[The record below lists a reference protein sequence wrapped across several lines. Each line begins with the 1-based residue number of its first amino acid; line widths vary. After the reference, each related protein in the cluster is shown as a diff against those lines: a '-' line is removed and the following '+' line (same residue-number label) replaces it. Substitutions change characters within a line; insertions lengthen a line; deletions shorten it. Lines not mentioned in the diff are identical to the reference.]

1 MKFANSLS
9 VEGKEGPPLSPLAVV
24 AIGGNSLIK
33 DSAHQS
39 LPDQKAA
46 VRETAIHIA
55 EMVVQGWNVVIT
67 HGNGPQVGFILLR
80 SELARHVLHHTL
92 PLDVAGADS
101 QGGIGYMIQ
110 QALGNEFRRRG
121 LSKQTVTLVTQ
132 TLVDPADPALQHPSK
147 PIGLFYD
154 AKEAEQKRR
163 EEGWTM
169 LDDAGRGWRRVVT
182 SPYPRRIIEGPLI
195 ETMVRAGYVVISTG
209 GGGIPVVAGESGDLV
224 GIEAVIDKDL
234 ASSLLA
240 STLHADLLLIS
251 TGVEKIALNY
261 RKPGQRDLD
270 QLTLSEAHRYLEEGQ
285 FARGSMEPKVRA
297 AIEYLERGGKAA
309 LITMPEVITRA
320 LLGET
325 GTWIL
330 PDGTSRPVYELTQ
343 AFLLQ

>member
-1 MKFANSLS
+1 MTK
-9 VEGKEGPPLSPLAVV
+9 LAVV

-33 DSAHQS
+33 DEAHRS
-39 LPDQKAA
+39 VPDQFNA
-46 VRETAIHIA
+46 VRETAVHIA
-55 EMVVQGWNVVIT
+55 EMIAQGWNVVIT

-80 SELARHVLHHTL
+80 SELASSVLHTV
-92 PLDVAGADS
+92 PLDSCGADT
-101 QGGIGYMIQ
+101 QGAIGYMIQ

-169 LDDAGRGWRRVVT
+169 LEDAGRGWRRVVP
-182 SPYPRRIIEGPLI
+182 SPYPRRIIEGSLI

-209 GGGIPVVAGESGDLV
+209 GGGIPVIAGENGDMV

-309 LITMPEVITRA
+309 LITMPEMITRA

>member
-9 VEGKEGPPLSPLAVV
+9 VESKEGPPVSPLAVV

-46 VRETAIHIA
+46 VRETVIHIA
-55 EMVVQGWNVVIT
+55 EMVARGWNVVIT

-80 SELARHVLHHTL
+80 SELARHVLHH
-92 PLDVAGADS
+92 
-101 QGGIGYMIQ
+101 
-110 QALGNEFRRRG
+110 
-121 LSKQTVTLVTQ
+121 
-132 TLVDPADPALQHPSK
+132 PSK

-154 AKEAEQKRR
+154 ANEAEQKRR
-163 EEGWTM
+163 EEGWSM
-169 LDDAGRGWRRVVT
+169 VEDAGRGWRRVVP

-195 ETMVRAGYVVISTG
+195 EMMVRAGYVVISTG
-209 GGGIPVVAGESGDLV
+209 GGGIPVIAGENGELV

-261 RKPGQRDLD
+261 RKSGPRDLD
-270 QLTLSEAHRYLEEGQ
+270 QLTLSEAHRNLEEGQ

-309 LITMPEVITRA
+309 LITMPEMITRA

-330 PDGTSRPVYELTQ
+330 PDSTPRPIYALTQ

>member
-1 MKFANSLS
+1 M
-9 VEGKEGPPLSPLAVV
+9 PLAVI

-46 VRETAIHIA
+46 VRETAGHIA
-55 EMVVQGWNVVIT
+55 AMVAQGWDVVIT

-80 SELARHVLHHTL
+80 SELARDVLHHTL

-121 LSKQTVTLVTQ
+121 LPKQTVTLVTQ
-132 TLVDPADPALQHPSK
+132 TLIDPADPALQHPSK

-154 AKEAEQKRR
+154 ASEAEQRRR
-163 EEGWTM
+163 EHGWTM
-169 LDDAGRGWRRVVT
+169 MEDAGRGWRRVVP
-182 SPYPRRIIEGPLI
+182 SPYPRRIIESALI
-195 ETMVRAGYVVISTG
+195 ETMVRAGFVVISTG
-209 GGGIPVVAGESGDLV
+209 GGGIPVIADEHGDLV

-240 STLHADLLLIS
+240 STLRADLLLIS

-261 RKPGQRDLD
+261 RRPDQQDLD
-270 QLTLSEAHRYLEEGQ
+270 QLTLSEARHYLDARH
-285 FARGSMEPKVRA
+285 FAKGSMEPKVRA
-297 AIEYLERGGKAA
+297 AVEYLERGGKAA
-309 LITMPEVITRA
+309 LVTTPEAIFRA

-330 PDGTSRPVYELTQ
+330 PDGASRPAYTNASLIYRIAGENVRPPR
-343 AFLLQ
+343 